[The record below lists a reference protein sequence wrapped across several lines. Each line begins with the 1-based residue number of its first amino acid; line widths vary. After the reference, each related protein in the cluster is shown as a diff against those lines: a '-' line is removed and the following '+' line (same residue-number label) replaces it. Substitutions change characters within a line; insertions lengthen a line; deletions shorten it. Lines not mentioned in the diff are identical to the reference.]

1 MRKINFPVFDL
12 FPLVPFKK
20 NCKVYASK
28 VQNLAEFLLKK
39 LD

>member
-1 MRKINFPVFDL
+1 
-12 FPLVPFKK
+12 VPFKK